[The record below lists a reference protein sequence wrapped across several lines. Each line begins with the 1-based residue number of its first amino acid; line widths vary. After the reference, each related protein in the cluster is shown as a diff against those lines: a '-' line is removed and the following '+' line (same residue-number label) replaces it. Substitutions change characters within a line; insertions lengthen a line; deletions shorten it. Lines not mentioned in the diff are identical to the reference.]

1 VKTWIKPGFFNYSTN
16 MDKNEKYIRELF
28 ELVGTDSI
36 LVIDKRGKLARLYC
50 PFEVVV
56 VGLLPDLKIGD
67 IVWVEA
73 VKMTVTLKDVYI
85 IRGKA
90 TSYCNSTVSDR
101 I

>member
-1 VKTWIKPGFFNYSTN
+1 

-56 VGLLPDLKIGD
+56 IGLLPDLKVGD

-85 IRGKA
+85 IRAKLIMFGILR
-90 TSYCNSTVSDR
+90 YGLN
-101 I
+101 

>member
-1 VKTWIKPGFFNYSTN
+1 

-28 ELVGTDSI
+28 KLVGTDSI
-36 LVIDKRGKLARLYC
+36 LIIDRQGKLARLYC
-50 PFEVVV
+50 PFEVIVTEI
-56 VGLLPDLKIGD
+56 LPDLRVGD

-90 TSYCNSTVSDR
+90 YYVWNFR
-101 I
+101 IMS